1 MPAPPRPQLPNHRC
15 SRIQT
20 SRRHLSSNGSLD
32 SNCSGGQCK
41 SHCRSGA
48 ALEGVMRE
56 GGEVSPCM
64 DRWLQTC
71 LVYRSTR
78 RTPPPPL
85 PFPPTHPQANT
96 LQLKTAWLIDN
107 RSSSYHI
114 TTARNFVV
122 NFWGIILRTSPNP
135 RGVTPDRRMRTIQQD
150 LPSSVRPSIMATS
163 SPIISGEQSV
173 VGASS
178 GDTSRRMEAR
188 HASGG
193 GTSHVYQ

>member
-1 MPAPPRPQLPNHRC
+1 MQVTLQVR
-15 SRIQT
+15 
-20 SRRHLSSNGSLD
+20 
-32 SNCSGGQCK
+32 GGLG
-41 SHCRSGA
+41 RGY
-48 ALEGVMRE
+48 E
-56 GGEVSPCM
+56 GGRGGFALYGQVVTDVPCVPIH
-64 DRWLQTC
+64 QTN
-71 LVYRSTR
+71 
-78 RTPPPPL
+78 PPPL
-85 PFPPTHPQANT
+85 PSPPTHPQANT